1 MACVWY
7 HRTGDGR
14 FLDRARH
21 SASYL
26 RDVAQPGVR
35 GPVDGRVYTF
45 DTGIFASA
53 LLDLFAASG
62 DPSFLREATQRLDW
76 LLARASGVSLAA
88 PVPEEDVA
96 DAQRDARPL
105 RRAGHLTKMAPP
117 LPKGWRAAEDKRYR
131 AAALRLFGGG
141 LSLQRPAGGFAI
153 DGP

>member
-88 PVPEEDVA
+88 TVPEEDVA
-96 DAQRDARPL
+96 GAPRDGWAL
-105 RRAGHLTKMAPP
+105 RRAGDLSKKAPP
-117 LPKGWRAAEDKRYR
+117 LLQGWRAATDERCR
-131 AAALRLFGGG
+131 RAALRL
-141 LSLQRPAGGFAI
+141 
-153 DGP
+153 